1 MSRKFAQVH
10 KVICRTGDTPAKS
23 GAPKHCHYT
32 DLFSSIMATRN
43 NILADNNLI
52 TYLQYM

>member
-10 KVICRTGDTPAKS
+10 KAICRTGDTPAKS

-43 NILADNNLI
+43 NFLADNN
-52 TYLQYM
+52 